1 MLDSATRQDAV
12 GASAD
17 QGRKAMVQWTMPELF
32 ERLFVAPSAD
42 PDRAQWLAELHA
54 LHGSLHEKI
63 EDECRCPVCGE
74 QGVSRQ

>member
-32 ERLFVAPSAD
+32 ERLFVVPSAD
-42 PDRAQWLAELHA
+42 PDKGRWLAQLRAARELA
-54 LHGSLHEKI
+54 RE
-63 EDECRCPVCGE
+63 
-74 QGVSRQ
+74 SR